1 MRAASMRPKK
11 SHFYYLSMS
20 FADVDRNDKTAKK
33 DTADTDDISSLPMNK
48 NVNLICPPNDSED
61 DTPKKRKS
69 RIEKD
74 FELFKKRSYF
84 SHFKT
89 SSINSNNSNG
99 DSAASDDLF
108 VSETQSEPLAQPPKI
123 DEIIESRSN
132 SESDSGSGS
141 EEEECMA
148 DKLEA
153 ALRKRELEV
162 IFVLVQYSKYCFSQ
176 AERSSKG

>member
-1 MRAASMRPKK
+1 MRKRRSIMRAASLRPKK

-20 FADVDRNDKTAKK
+20 FADVDAKSSK
-33 DTADTDDISSLPMNK
+33 KSSEETDDITNLPMNK
-48 NVNLICPPNDSED
+48 NVNIICPPNETDD

-84 SHFKT
+84 SHFRN
-89 SSINSNNSNG
+89 SSNNSNNSNNESPGG
-99 DSAASDDLF
+99 DDDLF
-108 VSETQSEPLAQPPKI
+108 VSETQSDPFPQPQKEGSK
-123 DEIIESRSN
+123 EIIESRPE
-132 SESDSGSGS
+132 SESDSGSE

-162 IFVLVQYSKYCFSQ
+162 IFYIVAVLYLLF
-176 AERSSKG
+176 